1 MMKTQTD
8 SPIVE
13 QSPQTNGVLYFGS
26 YHLDLQN
33 EQLWHEQ
40 QTVRLTGKSFAV
52 LRYLVEHSNQLVTK
66 RELFRAVWTST
77 IVSHSTLTSCI
88 KELRKALADDAR
100 SPQYIETV
108 HRRGYRFIAPLS
120 SVPPQGPESR
130 VQGPESE
137 RHGGVLLVQTPDPR
151 RQALDVSLVGRD
163 AELAQLHQWFARACR
178 GERQVIFVSGEAGIG
193 KTALVEAFLQRL
205 ETEGWRLVPSPQA
218 SSLKPL
224 ASPVWLAHGQCV
236 EQYGAGEPYLPVLTA
251 LGRLCRG
258 VEGDAVKGLL
268 HRHAPTWLVHMPAL
282 LSDEERETLQRQ
294 VGGATRDRMLREM
307 AEALEALTVERP
319 FILCLEDLHWSDYS
333 TLELLSVVTSRPEPA
348 RLFVLGTCRPL
359 EVLGGDH
366 PLKNLR
372 IQIQRSDQYHDFTPC
387 FLSAEAVG
395 QYLARRFADRALPAG
410 VEQVVH
416 HHAEGNPLFMVN
428 VADYL
433 EQQGVF
439 DDESGDQVQQIL
451 DGATIG
457 IPESL
462 RQLIEHHIEKMSA
475 DEQDVLMAASVAG
488 MEFSA
493 ATVAAG
499 LREEDEAVEVRCAN
513 LARRSQFF
521 RDIGVAEW
529 PDGTFVSRYRFIHA
543 FYQNVLYERVPLGRR
558 VSLHLRIGER
568 LERAYPSRR
577 DEVASELAVHFE
589 HGRDFRRAVQ
599 YIGQAAQSAMWT
611 YAYREAIDHLRKG
624 VKLLTQL
631 PESPEREQQ
640 ELALQVGLSLSLMHT
655 RGFAAPE
662 VEHAYDR
669 IRDLC
674 QTAGDSLQRF
684 AALWGLRNFHLLRG
698 EPQAGRAAAQE
709 FLEQVQRTQ
718 ISSLAA
724 EAHLGLGTPLF
735 QLGEFEAARPHLE
748 QSLRLYN
755 PQLPQPKVLLT
766 GQDPR
771 ASSLAHLAVLL
782 WITGYP
788 DQAREH
794 SRQALTLAQ
803 DTMFPYGRALTS
815 NLAATLHVCCRDF
828 QAVAQHAETAKRF
841 AQECG
846 YVHLMAMGMVLQGWA
861 LAMQGKSDEGITL
874 MKTGLQRQQA
884 AGVRIGEVSYRLLL
898 ADAYSKI
905 GQDESALQALTDA
918 VAAVERTEE
927 RTFEPELYRLQ
938 GELALQQSRANLGQ
952 VSNKFQA
959 SLKQSRTSLGEVKA
973 SQDKSEDTDRRRKAE
988 ACFLKA
994 IDIARRQQAKSL
1006 ELRTTLSLAR
1016 LWQQQGRQHAAH
1028 SMLSEVYS
1036 WFSEG
1041 FDTPDLQEA
1050 KILLEELQRVG

>member
-1 MMKTQTD
+1 
-8 SPIVE
+8 
-13 QSPQTNGVLYFGS
+13 
-26 YHLDLQN
+26 
-33 EQLWHEQ
+33 
-40 QTVRLTGKSFAV
+40 
-52 LRYLVEHSNQLVTK
+52 
-66 RELFRAVWTST
+66 
-77 IVSHSTLTSCI
+77 
-88 KELRKALADDAR
+88 
-100 SPQYIETV
+100 
-108 HRRGYRFIAPLS
+108 
-120 SVPPQGPESR
+120 
-130 VQGPESE
+130 
-137 RHGGVLLVQTPDPR
+137 
-151 RQALDVSLVGRD
+151 
-163 AELAQLHQWFARACR
+163 
-178 GERQVIFVSGEAGIG
+178 
-193 KTALVEAFLQRL
+193 
-205 ETEGWRLVPSPQA
+205 
-218 SSLKPL
+218 
-224 ASPVWLAHGQCV
+224 
-236 EQYGAGEPYLPVLTA
+236 
-251 LGRLCRG
+251 
-258 VEGDAVKGLL
+258 
-268 HRHAPTWLVHMPAL
+268 MPAL

-307 AEALEALTVERP
+307 AEALEVLTVERP
-319 FILCLEDLHWSDYS
+319 LILCLEDLHWSDYS

-359 EVLGGDH
+359 EVLGSDH

-372 IQIQRSDQYHDFTPC
+372 VQIQRSDRYHELTPSS
-387 FLSAEAVG
+387 LSPEAVG
-395 QYLARRFADRALPAG
+395 QYLAQRFVDRALPAG
-410 VEQVVH
+410 VAQVVH

-439 DDESGDQVQQIL
+439 DDESGDRVRQIL

-462 RQLIEHHIEKMSA
+462 RQLIEHHIEKMSV

-493 ATVAAG
+493 AAVAAG
-499 LREEDEAVEVRCAN
+499 VREEDEAVEVRCAN
-513 LARRSQFF
+513 LARRSQFLHEM
-521 RDIGVAEW
+521 GVAQW
-529 PDGTFVSRYRFIHA
+529 PDGTLVSRYRFIHA

-558 VSLHLRIGER
+558 ASLHLRIGDR

-599 YIGQAAQSAMWT
+599 YVGQAAQSAMWT
-611 YAYREAIDHLRKG
+611 YAYREAIDHLSKG

-662 VEHAYDR
+662 VERAYDR

-674 QTAGDSLQRF
+674 KTAGDSLQRF

-718 ISSLAA
+718 MSSLAA
-724 EAHLGLGTPLF
+724 EAHVGLGTPLF

-803 DTMFPYGRALTS
+803 DTIFPYGRALAS
-815 NLAATLHVCCRDF
+815 NLAATLHVCFRDF
-828 QAVAQHAETAKRF
+828 KAVAQHAETAQRF

-861 LAMQGKSDEGITL
+861 SVMQGKGDEGIAL

-898 ADAYSKI
+898 ADAYSKT
-905 GQDESALQALTDA
+905 GQGESALQALTDA
-918 VAAVERTEE
+918 VAAIERTGEG
-927 RTFEPELYRLQ
+927 TFEPELYRLQ
-938 GELALQQSRANLGQ
+938 GELALRQPRTSLGQ
-952 VSNKFQA
+952 ISDKSQA
-959 SLKQSRTSLGEVKA
+959 SRKQSRTSLGKVKA
-973 SQDKSEDTDRRRKAE
+973 SQDKSEDTDHRGEAE

-1006 ELRTTLSLAR
+1006 ELRATLSLAR
-1016 LWQQQGRQHAAH
+1016 LWQQQGKQHAAY

-1050 KILLEELQRVG
+1050 KILLTELQRVG